1 MPGIILMYMD
11 VAAQGHPWPLRHLC
25 FLHIANAAERGKRE
39 SGLPLRQSVSS
50 KRPFLRQS
58 EKGPFIPVVLRYYPP
73 EHVRYRTAINLKSVE
88 KGCFSLLRNFEV
100 RFTQV
105 LLWIAAVW

>member
-1 MPGIILMYMD
+1 MPGVILMYMD

-39 SGLPLRQSVSS
+39 SGLPLRQS
-50 KRPFLRQS
+50 

-73 EHVRYRTAINLKSVE
+73 EHVRYWTAINLKSVE
-88 KGCFSLLRNFEV
+88 KGYFSPLHDFEV